1 MVHTGEMDQL
11 KAILEKFNTIGDLNA
26 LRRDGRDFSF
36 SDVHHLIL
44 EVYNNLTKIT
54 QNPDFWDLLPENIR
68 NNSISPFTEITN
80 VVQQIKDFNPAQG
93 ANQSTRDSIANN
105 IRSYY
110 SQLYTPVFLPLE
122 IFNVKKSL
130 SSGNIQQLSKEAQDT
145 ITEINKQKAKGEEL
159 LKAIQEAAAVGG
171 ASKFAG
177 VFGEESRK
185 HKVSANIWLFISTI
199 SAGLILWFLYDTFT
213 NLTNALKSITTGGD
227 ISITL
232 QLFFAKI
239 LILSFLSVVFY
250 QIVKNYNANM
260 HLSITNK
267 HRENSLKTFQSFVE
281 STSDPKTRD
290 IVLVQ
295 ATQTIFTTGDTGYI
309 TSKDGMASSFDA
321 VKLIEQSQKS

>member
-1 MVHTGEMDQL
+1 MDQL
-11 KAILEKFNTIGDLNA
+11 SPILERFKKIGDLSS

-36 SDVHHLIL
+36 ADVHSQIL
-44 EVYNNLTKIT
+44 EVYNYLVEII
-54 QNPDFWDLLPENIR
+54 QNPDFWELLPENIR
-68 NNSISPFTEITN
+68 KSAISPFNEIAN
-80 VVQQIKDFNPAQG
+80 LAERIKNFSPQQG
-93 ANQSTRDSIANN
+93 ENQSTRDSIANS
-105 IRSYY
+105 IKSHY
-110 SQLYTPVFLPLE
+110 SQLYAPVFLPLE
-122 IFNVKKSL
+122 VFTVKKSL
-130 SSGNIQQLSKEAQDT
+130 LTGNIQQLSKTAQDT
-145 ITEINKQKAKGEEL
+145 IAEINKQKARGEEL
-159 LKAIQEAAAVGG
+159 LKTIQEAAAVGG

-177 VFGEESRK
+177 IFGDEAVR
-185 HKVSANIWLFISTI
+185 HKKAANTWLAISTI
-199 SAGLILWFLYDTFT
+199 SAAAIIWFLFDTFT
-213 NLTNALKSITTGGD
+213 NLTDALKNFTVSGD
-227 ISITL
+227 SISITL

-281 STSDPKTRD
+281 SSNDQKTRD

-309 TSKDGMASSFDA
+309 TSKDGGHASFDA